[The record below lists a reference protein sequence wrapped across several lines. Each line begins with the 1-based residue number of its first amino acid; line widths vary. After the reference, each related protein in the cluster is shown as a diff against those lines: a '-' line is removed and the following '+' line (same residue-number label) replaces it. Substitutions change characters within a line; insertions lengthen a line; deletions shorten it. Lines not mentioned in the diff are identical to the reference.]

1 MGSVHL
7 AGDIGGTKTTLAIIN
22 ANSGPRVFL
31 DKATFASHDYPMLE
45 AIVKLFL
52 KGKNVNQLPV
62 MDQNGQ
68 WICTVARD
76 NLLNLIR
83 KRVELAA

>member
-1 MGSVHL
+1 MIPEEQL
-7 AGDIGGTKTTLAIIN
+7 L
-22 ANSGPRVFL
+22 
-31 DKATFASHDYPMLE
+31 KACPDEGLYEVMERMSEDD
-45 AIVKLFL
+45 
-52 KGKNVNQLPV
+52 VNQLPV

-68 WICTVARD
+68 WICTVASD